1 MSTGETTYT
10 SINVTN
16 VFENQKLCF
25 EKHKMDWMS
34 MVSPTVS
41 DIKKFHEDDGQFHH
55 YISIMKPIAKEI
67 QEIQNQKKKSPN
79 KSPNKKST
87 SNSKNIDTPEVN
99 QLLALNKTLLEQL
112 ADLGIKFVTASE
124 YMEEFHDVL
133 EKFHDVIEK
142 ALPLEKENE
151 TPSQHK
157 EIGDIIQKIQRLGK
171 LTEEG
176 YEKFN
181 AMLKDTK
188 KLLDESENNVINS
201 QALEQQLKSDIK
213 ILSDVAANS
222 NSSPTFHYEA
232 NLETVGRAV
241 KEEMD
246 YKRRKCNIMIFG
258 YPNINNNTDLYQE
271 IKTLFHHIVA
281 MPIDFKVLAII
292 GNNIIKVKLAD
303 EWQVRYLLQNA
314 KKLKDTEY
322 KKTFITPDRSPEDR
336 EKRRALVKE
345 LNEKIAQYPAQ
356 RWFIKNGKVERAEY
370 SSDTIQYNLRS
381 RNKN

>member
-1 MSTGETTYT
+1 
-10 SINVTN
+10 
-16 VFENQKLCF
+16 
-25 EKHKMDWMS
+25 

-67 QEIQNQKKKSPN
+67 QEIQNQKKKSTN

-99 QLLALNKTLLEQL
+99 QLLALSKTLLEQL

-124 YMEEFHDVL
+124 YVEEFHDVL
-133 EKFHDVIEK
+133 EKFHDVIEN

-157 EIGDIIQKIQRLGK
+157 DIGDIIQKIQRLGK

-246 YKRRKCNIMIFG
+246 YKRRKCNIMNFG

-303 EWQVRYLLQNA
+303 EWQVSYLFIAECQKIERY
-314 KKLKDTEY
+314 
-322 KKTFITPDRSPEDR
+322 R
-336 EKRRALVKE
+336 V
-345 LNEKIAQYPAQ
+345 
-356 RWFIKNGKVERAEY
+356 
-370 SSDTIQYNLRS
+370 
-381 RNKN
+381 